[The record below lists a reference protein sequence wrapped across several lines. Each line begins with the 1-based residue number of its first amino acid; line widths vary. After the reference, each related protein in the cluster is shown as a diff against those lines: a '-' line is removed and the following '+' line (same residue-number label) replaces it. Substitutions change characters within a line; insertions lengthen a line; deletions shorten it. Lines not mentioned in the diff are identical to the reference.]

1 MNLRD
6 LEYVVAVADHG
17 HFGRA
22 AAACN
27 VSQPTLSGQILKLE
41 AELGLRLFEREGR
54 GARVSDRAA
63 AVVAQARA
71 TLAAAA
77 GVAEAARAAR
87 DPFAG
92 PLEARHDRDG
102 RALSACRSRCT
113 DAIAALP
120 RTPLHLVE
128 DLTDRLLAQLN
139 EGALDGA
146 VIATDPEGDK
156 LTAITLYEE
165 PFFLVF
171 GRGAGGRRRA
181 SIRVEEIDPSTLLLL
196 AEGHCLRDQAL
207 ALCGGARKAALGA
220 DVRATSL
227 ETLRHLVS
235 AGQGA
240 TLAPLLAYADWRRLG
255 AGLDG
260 RKVIGRRGV
269 AHRAGSSSGAARRAA
284 SRSRRLRASLRGS
297 AEAAW
302 PLRARLRS
310 GVSTRARYDARLR
323 WTAQRGEIDRIA
335 LIAARA

>member
-1 MNLRD
+1 MTYDAAMNLRD
-6 LEYVVAVADHG
+6 LEYVVAVADRQ

-54 GARVSDRAA
+54 GVRVSDRAA

-77 GVAEAARAAR
+77 GVIDAAQAAR

-92 PLEARHDRDG
+92 PLRLGVIATVAPYLLPI
-102 RALSACRSRCT
+102 ALAG
-113 DAIAALP
+113 AIDALP
-120 RTPLHLVE
+120 LTPLHLVE
-128 DLTDRLLAQLN
+128 DLTDRLVAAVHG
-139 EGALDGA
+139 GALDGA
-146 VIATDPEGDK
+146 VIATDPDDDK
-156 LTAITLYEE
+156 LAEAALYDE
-165 PFFLVF
+165 PFFLVSA
-171 GRGAGGRRRA
+171 RRADKRRRA
-181 SIRVEEIDPSTLLLL
+181 SIRVEEIDSATLLLL
-196 AEGHCLRDQAL
+196 AEGHCLRDQTL
-207 ALCGGARKAALGA
+207 ALCASAQKGALRA

-260 RKVIGRRGV
+260 SKIIGGGASRRVRLVFRRG
-269 AHRAGSSSGAARRAA
+269 SPRRAA
-284 SRSRRLRASLRGS
+284 LEALAELLRGAAAPALAASLHD
-297 AEAAW
+297 W
-302 PLRARLRS
+302 
-310 GVSTRARYDARLR
+310 
-323 WTAQRGEIDRIA
+323 RGECG
-335 LIAARA
+335 

>member
-1 MNLRD
+1 LFKSIVSYSAIVTPYHAAMNLRD
-6 LEYVVAVADHG
+6 LEYVVAVAEHE

-63 AVVAQARA
+63 AVIAQARA

-77 GVAEAARAAR
+77 AVTDAARAAR

-92 PLEARHDRDG
+92 PLRLGIIATVAPYLLPI
-102 RALSACRSRCT
+102 ALA
-113 DAIAALP
+113 DAIDALP
-120 RTPLHLVE
+120 LTPLHLVE
-128 DLTDRLLAQLN
+128 DLTDRLLAGVHG
-139 EGALDGA
+139 GALDGA
-146 VIATDPEGDK
+146 VIATDPEDDK
-156 LTAITLYEE
+156 LTGIALYDE
-165 PFFLVF
+165 PFFFVSA
-171 GRGAGGRRRA
+171 RRRDRRRRA
-181 SIRVEEIDPSTLLLL
+181 SIRVEEIDSATLLLL

-207 ALCGGARKAALGA
+207 ALCAAAQKAALRA

-255 AGLDG
+255 ASLDG
-260 RKVIGRRGV
+260 SKIVGGGASRQVRLIFRRG
-269 AHRAGSSSGAARRAA
+269 SPRRAA
-284 SRSRRLRASLRGS
+284 LEALAQSLRSSAAPAVAASLR
-297 AEAAW
+297 
-302 PLRARLRS
+302 
-310 GVSTRARYDARLR
+310 
-323 WTAQRGEIDRIA
+323 DR
-335 LIAARA
+335 REGG

>member
-1 MNLRD
+1 MESPMNLRD
-6 LEYVVAVADHG
+6 LEYVVAVADQG

-54 GARVSDRAA
+54 RARVSDRAQG
-63 AVVAQARA
+63 VVAQARA

-77 GVAEAARAAR
+77 GVGEAARAAR
-87 DPFAG
+87 DPFVG
-92 PLEARHDRDG
+92 PLRLGMIATVAPYLLPI
-102 RALSACRSRCT
+102 ALM

-120 RTPLHLVE
+120 MTPLHLIE
-128 DLTDRLLAQLN
+128 DLTDRLLAKLN

-146 VIATDPEGDK
+146 VIATDPEGDR
-156 LTAITLYEE
+156 LTAITLYDE

-171 GRGAGGRRRA
+171 GHGVGGRRRA
-181 SIRVEEIDPSTLLLL
+181 SIRVDEIDPSTLLLL

-207 ALCGGARKAALGA
+207 DLCGGAQKAALGA

-235 AGQGA
+235 VGQGA

-260 RKVIGRRGV
+260 LKVIGDGASRVVKLVFRRG
-269 AHRAGSSSGAARRAA
+269 SPRRAA
-284 SRSRRLRASLRGS
+284 LEALAESLRGS
-297 AEAAW
+297 AEAALSACPRDW
-302 PLRARLRS
+302 RHSA
-310 GVSTRARYDARLR
+310 
-323 WTAQRGEIDRIA
+323 
-335 LIAARA
+335 